1 MPWKI
6 NKIIKKMK
14 KSILTLAVVA
24 LAFVS
29 CKEEKKKT
37 AKVEKEVKVEKVVQE
52 KGNVNVDNSTVTW
65 IGSKP
70 TGSHNGSVALKS
82 GNIVVENG
90 NVKSGEFTIDMTT
103 IKVLDIPADKGA
115 NADLVGHLKHSDFF
129 NVEKFPTAKFVVAS
143 SEVKDGKVIVTGNLT
158 IKDVTKSITIPAT
171 VSEAGGVINFKSDV
185 FKINRTDFGVKYK
198 SKSFFKNLKDKFI
211 NDDIEMAFD
220 VMAKK

>member
-1 MPWKI
+1 
-6 NKIIKKMK
+6 MK

-37 AKVEKEVKVEKVVQE
+37 EEVKKEVKEVVKKEVEN
-52 KGNVNVDNSTVTW
+52 KGNVDTDNSTVLW
-65 IGSKP
+65 KGFKP

-90 NVKSGEFTIDMTT
+90 NVKSGDFTIDMTT
-103 IKVLDIPADKGA
+103 IKVLDIPADKGS

-129 NVEKFPTAKFVVAS
+129 DVAKFSTAKFVVTS
-143 SEVKDGKVIVTGNLT
+143 SEVKEGKVMVTGDLT
-158 IKDVTKSITIPAT
+158 IKDVTKSVTVPAT
-171 VSEAGGVINFKSDV
+171 VSEAGGVINFKSEV

-198 SKSFFKNLKDKFI
+198 SKSFFDNLKDKFI
-211 NDDIEMAFD
+211 NDEVEMSFS